1 MNSLYLKIIALSTM
15 LIDHIGAIFLKDVIL
30 LRVIGRLAFPIYC
43 FLLVEGYFNTKDI
56 KKYLSR
62 LLIFAFISEIPF
74 NLAFYDSFFWFDT
87 LNVYFTLFIGLLVI
101 YFCERYTHPIYK
113 IFICFIGM
121 LVAELIKSDYSSVG
135 ILMIYL
141 MYAYRDK
148 KVLKTIG
155 VVILN
160 FFVGFIQAFAGFS
173 MLFIVFYNGKK
184 VPDNKRIKINKYI
197 FYMFYPLHLLFLKLI
212 SLLVL

>member
-1 MNSLYLKIIALSTM
+1 MNSLYLKIIAMCTM
-15 LIDHIGAIFLKDVIL
+15 LIDHIGAIILKDEIF
-30 LRVIGRLAFPIYC
+30 LRYIGRLAFPIYC
-43 FLLVEGYFNTKDI
+43 FLLVEGFFNTKDI

-62 LLIFAFISEIPF
+62 LLVFAFISEIPF
-74 NLAFYDSFFWFDT
+74 NLAFYDSIFWFDS

-101 YFCERYTHPIYK
+101 YFCEKYTQPLYK

-121 LVAELIKSDYSSVG
+121 LIAELIKTDYSSVG

-148 KVLKTIG
+148 KVFKTIG

-160 FFVGFIQAFAGFS
+160 FFVGFIQAFAGLS

-184 VPDNKRIKINKYI
+184 VPDNKTIKINKYV
-197 FYMFYPLHLLFLKLI
+197 FYMFYPLHLLLLKVL
-212 SLLVL
+212 SELVL